1 MKIHISASCFEINVY
16 YLIKFCL
23 GPGRSW
29 GFGSPGFPLPLLSV
43 SPMSLVTLVLV
54 SKCQHVLS
62 ACKVIWGWVTQQDK
76 CVIICQKRKCQT
88 LKMCICEKRGKSFI
102 LKVSSSERMKTQL
115 RCRNP
120 KKIGQ
125 CRASDCRR
133 KCFPHIYPWSWLIN
147 IKTLRQL

>member
-54 SKCQHVLS
+54 SKKMPARSFSLQGDMRLS
-62 ACKVIWGWVTQQDK
+62 DTAG
-76 CVIICQKRKCQT
+76 
-88 LKMCICEKRGKSFI
+88 
-102 LKVSSSERMKTQL
+102 
-115 RCRNP
+115 
-120 KKIGQ
+120 
-125 CRASDCRR
+125 
-133 KCFPHIYPWSWLIN
+133 
-147 IKTLRQL
+147 